1 MNGQRRPI
9 EGKTGN
15 GKHGNGER
23 DVVLSVR
30 GISVAFGDKQILE
43 NLDLDVYRG
52 EILGFVGASGVGKS
66 VLMRTILGLIRKH
79 RNILMLEA
87 VISAMLDVHDPEGV
101 AAILREQADQLE
113 AYG

>member
-1 MNGQRRPI
+1 MNRPDPSI
-9 EGKTGN
+9 QALNEQAD
-15 GKHGNGER
+15 R
-23 DVVLSVR
+23 
-30 GISVAFGDKQILE
+30 AIL
-43 NLDLDVYRG
+43 
-52 EILGFVGASGVGKS
+52 AH
-66 VLMRTILGLIRKH
+66 MHH